1 MPTLFVRFGHCRVG
15 ISLRE
20 TCILVADSSI
30 PKSKK
35 EGDFVLHSEYDVIV
49 VGAGPG
55 GSIAAK
61 VAAENGLSVLL
72 LEKRQEIG
80 APVR

>member
-1 MPTLFVRFGHCRVG
+1 MF
-15 ISLRE
+15 
-20 TCILVADSSI
+20 
-30 PKSKK
+30 
-35 EGDFVLHSEYDVIV
+35 HSEFDVIV

-61 VAAENGLSVLL
+61 VSAENGLSVLL

-80 APVR
+80 SPVR

>member
-1 MPTLFVRFGHCRVG
+1 M
-15 ISLRE
+15 I
-20 TCILVADSSI
+20 
-30 PKSKK
+30 
-35 EGDFVLHSEYDVIV
+35 HSEYDVIV

-55 GSIAAK
+55 GSISAK
-61 VAAENGLSVLL
+61 ICAENGLRTLL